1 MQALVGRPFHPTLG
15 LGKDI
20 DRRQNA
26 IRLISR
32 ARSQQGLPKF
42 GRNPLAVGR
51 RIQLRHEQGTQ
62 ASDQL
67 AQQLRKIAT
76 TLGFFLDQR
85 QRSRRVAR
93 QQGSGEIRHLLA
105 RSEPENIEHIFL
117 NDPVTAECHQL
128 IQHRLRVTHAA
139 IGPLGDRP
147 RGRLIKINALLAR
160 NVQQVIGNQLRRNR
174 PQIETLT
181 PRQNRRQNFVR
192 LGGRKYEFHMR
203 RRLFERLEQG
213 IERRIR
219 KHVDL
224 VDVIDPKL
232 TPTRR
237 KFHRIPQLAHLLDAI
252 V

>member
-1 MQALVGRPFHPTLG
+1 MQALVGRPFHPALG

-20 DRRQNA
+20 DRCQNA
-26 IRLISR
+26 IGLKNRTR
-32 ARSQQGLPKF
+32 GQQGLPKF
-42 GRNPLAVGR
+42 GRNAFTIRR

-85 QRSRRVAR
+85 QSGRRVAR

-105 RSEPENIEHIFL
+105 RGETENIEHIFL
-117 NDPVTAECHQL
+117 NNPVTAESHKL
-128 IQHRLRVTHAA
+128 VEHRLRVTHAA
-139 IGPLGDRP
+139 IRPLGDRP

-192 LGGRKYEFHMR
+192 LGGRKNEFHMR
-203 RRLFERLEQG
+203 RRLF
-213 IERRIR
+213 
-219 KHVDL
+219 
-224 VDVIDPKL
+224 
-232 TPTRR
+232 
-237 KFHRIPQLAHLLDAI
+237 
-252 V
+252 